1 MGNGQWAMGKELLP
15 MPDARCPMPHCPFP
29 TKMKTLANLVIS
41 LVVAIWVVAIAI
53 ISVQNAT
60 PVSLKFFT
68 LQSIQIPV
76 GLVLAFSAGVGII
89 GVALLQPL
97 WGLSAPQRNSR
108 LQDDAEFFVDDE
120 DF

>member
-1 MGNGQWAMGKELLP
+1 
-15 MPDARCPMPHCPFP
+15 MPHAPFP

-68 LQSIQIPV
+68 FQSIQIPV

-97 WGLSAPQRNSR
+97 WGLSAPQRKYRS
-108 LQDDAEFFVDDE
+108 QDDAEFFVDDE